1 MGTEPSALVD
11 DLVTESA
18 ALHGILDQFGPVEW
32 GLPTAATGWCLG
44 DHVSHLAYFDETTLQ
59 SLVDPDR
66 FRRDAE
72 LLTAGGDD
80 FPDRVAAEHRLR
92 SGADLMGWF
101 RDARAALVSAYRG
114 VDPLRRLPW
123 YGPDMSPASS
133 ITARLM
139 ETWAHGQDI
148 VDALGMERA
157 PSSRLRH
164 IAHLGIRALPYSF
177 SRQSPPASRG
187 AGPGRAEGT
196 ERGRMELGTHRRRRP
211 CHGGRRGF
219 LSRGDATE
227 APRRYRPGRDRSDCA
242 AVDRAR
248 ASIRRSSRTRAATA
262 ASQRFHG
269 RERALQ
275 RGGER
280 FRVTIPTIKEER

>member
-1 MGTEPSALVD
+1 MGTELSVLVD

-18 ALHGILDQFGPVEW
+18 ALHGILDQLGPAEW

-59 SLVDPDR
+59 SLVDPDQ

-92 SGADLMGWF
+92 SGADLLGWF

-148 VDALGMERA
+148 VDALGIERA

-164 IAHLGIRALPYSF
+164 IADLGIRALPYSF
-177 SRQSPPASRG
+177 SVNDLPPPVESVRVELSAPNGDIWSW
-187 AGPGRAEGT
+187 GPIDAV
-196 ERGRMELGTHRRRRP
+196 ERVTR
-211 CHGGRRGF
+211 GRRGF

-242 AVDRAR
+242 TVDRAR

-269 RERALQ
+269 RGASARSEVERD
-275 RGGER
+275 
-280 FRVTIPTIKEER
+280 FV

>member
-1 MGTEPSALVD
+1 MGTELAVLVD
-11 DLVTESA
+11 DLVTDLVTESA
-18 ALHGILDQFGPVEW
+18 ALCGILDQLGSAEW
-32 GLPTAATGWCLG
+32 RLPTAAAGWCLG

-59 SLVDPDR
+59 SLVDPDQ

-92 SGADLMGWF
+92 SGADLLGWF

-177 SRQSPPASRG
+177 SVNHLPPPVESVGVQLRAPNGDIWTWGPIDAVDRVTG
-187 AGPGRAEGT
+187 DAVDFCLVVTQRRHRDDTGLVVTGPTPRRWIALAQAFAGPAGPGRQPQ
-196 ERGRMELGTHRRRRP
+196 LP
-211 CHGGRRGF
+211 
-219 LSRGDATE
+219 
-227 APRRYRPGRDRSDCA
+227 
-242 AVDRAR
+242 R
-248 ASIRRSSRTRAATA
+248 ASTASSERC
-262 ASQRFHG
+262 
-269 RERALQ
+269 REV
-275 RGGER
+275 ER
-280 FRVTIPTIKEER
+280 DFV

>member
-1 MGTEPSALVD
+1 M
-11 DLVTESA
+11 
-18 ALHGILDQFGPVEW
+18 
-32 GLPTAATGWCLG
+32 
-44 DHVSHLAYFDETTLQ
+44 SHLAYFDGTTLQ
-59 SLVDPDR
+59 SLVDPDQ

-72 LLTAGGDD
+72 LLTASGDD

-92 SGADLMGWF
+92 SGADLLGWF

-114 VDPLRRLPW
+114 VDPVRRLPW

-164 IAHLGIRALPYSF
+164 IAHLGIRVLPYSF
-177 SRQSPPASRG
+177 TVNDLPPPVESVRVELRAPNGDVWSW
-187 AGPGRAEGT
+187 GPI
-196 ERGRMELGTHRRRRP
+196 
-211 CHGGRRGF
+211 
-219 LSRGDATE
+219 D
-227 APRRYRPGRDRSDCA
+227 
-242 AVDRAR
+242 AVDRVTGDGVDFCLVVTQRRHRDDTGLVVTGPTAQR
-248 ASIRRSSRTRAATA
+248 WIALASSLRRSSRTRAATA

-269 RERALQ
+269 RERALP